1 MHLLRTFSSMQE
13 HRWHR
18 VGMLILLP
26 TPTPS
31 CDRSAGGSTL
41 PMLERPHPRVGTK
54 NNLLLEENFKEK
66 RGPQIC
72 RVVLP
77 RLIKLCLGRK
87 ITRKE
92 TRSQCRREMTSSF
105 CNRLNHKCSDPFRN
119 ILSGPLS
126 SRLPPSLYFPFLS
139 LNPPLS
145 LPLLFFLP
153 LSSFFLFFFLDKGA
167 DLML

>member
-41 PMLERPHPRVGTK
+41 PMLERPRPRVGTK

-92 TRSQCRREMTSSF
+92 TRSQCLRETTSSF
-105 CNRLNHKCSDPFRN
+105 CNRLNHELRN

-126 SRLPPSLYFPFLS
+126 SLLPFISPSCLLTLPSLSLSFSSFPS
-139 LNPPLS
+139 
-145 LPLLFFLP
+145 P
-153 LSSFFLFFFLDKGA
+153 LSSFLFFFLIKVRI
-167 DLML
+167 